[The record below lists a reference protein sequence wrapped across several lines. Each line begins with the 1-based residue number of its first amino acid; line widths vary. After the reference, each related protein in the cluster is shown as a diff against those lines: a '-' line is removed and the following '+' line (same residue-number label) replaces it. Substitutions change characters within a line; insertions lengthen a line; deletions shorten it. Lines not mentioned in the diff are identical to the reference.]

1 MNPLQLRQTINHHLN
16 QLSLTHLQT
25 VAQMVAYLAE
35 HERSPLNQPV
45 LDWSEVIRMIEPQ
58 TFKLAHSQETTWEQ
72 LRTTMSPFAPSQ
84 LESPEAPPVY
94 QGKPLSLE
102 EMDRVIHIEAGKR
115 K

>member
-16 QLSLTHLQT
+16 QLSLTHLQA

-35 HERSPLNQPV
+35 HERSPLNQSV
-45 LDWSEVIRMIEPQ
+45 LDWSEVIEMVEPQ
-58 TFKLAHSQETTWEQ
+58 TFNLGQTQETTWEQ
-72 LRTTMSPFAPSQ
+72 LKTTMSPFAPSQ

-102 EMDRVIHIEAGKR
+102 DMDRVIQIEAGKR